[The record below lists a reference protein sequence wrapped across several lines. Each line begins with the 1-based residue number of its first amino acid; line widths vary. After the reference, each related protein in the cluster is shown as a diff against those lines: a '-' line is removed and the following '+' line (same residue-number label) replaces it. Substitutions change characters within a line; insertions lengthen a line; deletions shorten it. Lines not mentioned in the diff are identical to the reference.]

1 MVECII
7 QKTFHDCLIEI
18 RHTVCHVTSKNL
30 KKKKKLPCTSGLK
43 GWRTFCLPLRK
54 I

>member
-18 RHTVCHVTSKNL
+18 RHTVCHVTSKNF
-30 KKKKKLPCTSGLK
+30 KKKKNCHVLQDSK
-43 GWRTFCLPLRK
+43 GGEPFVYH
-54 I
+54 